1 MSSDFKSKQK
11 GKKQISLLHGG
22 GGCNCIKKVSKESTL
37 LDKEL
42 LLTDAIYGKKV
53 PEEMQGYLFHYRV
66 TAYFTETKTFC
77 VMYTTHMILK
87 DGNVWKHQDGN
98 HEPMDGVSLEII
110 ETEIELFNRAL
121 GCINAHAREQQAAA
135 KAVLEKAN
143 EDIKA
148 EVVDVTDLE
157 KAANSEPQ
165 NGWHSQVVVDLEFE
179 LTRETG

>member
-1 MSSDFKSKQK
+1 MKSLSDYSTFHWQLTCILLPLVEHRTTGIMSSDFKSKQK
-11 GKKQISLLHGG
+11 GKKQISQLHGG

-77 VMYTTHMILK
+77 EMYMTHMIFK

-98 HEPMDGVSLEII
+98 H
-110 ETEIELFNRAL
+110 
-121 GCINAHAREQQAAA
+121 
-135 KAVLEKAN
+135 VL
-143 EDIKA
+143 
-148 EVVDVTDLE
+148 VTTCNQL
-157 KAANSEPQ
+157 S
-165 NGWHSQVVVDLEFE
+165 
-179 LTRETG
+179 